1 MSESASLPPIPDK
14 RYFGIGEASEL
25 CGVAPHVL
33 RHWEGEFSQ
42 LRPLRRA
49 GNRRCYRPADVRCAR
64 RIRYLLY
71 ECKYTVAGARQ
82 CLEQG
87 GGEAPRDAALREV
100 RGELAE
106 LLRQLD
112 AE

>member
-1 MSESASLPPIPDK
+1 MSEPAPQPPIPDK
-14 RYFGIGEASEL
+14 RYFGIREVGEL

-33 RHWEGEFSQ
+33 RHWEGEFPQ

-49 GNRRCYRPADVRCAR
+49 GNRRYYRPEDVRCAQ

-71 ECKYTVAGARQ
+71 DCKYTVAGARQ
-82 CLEQG
+82 CLAQG
-87 GGEAPRDAALREV
+87 DGEPRAAHTLREV

-106 LLRQLD
+106 LLRRLD